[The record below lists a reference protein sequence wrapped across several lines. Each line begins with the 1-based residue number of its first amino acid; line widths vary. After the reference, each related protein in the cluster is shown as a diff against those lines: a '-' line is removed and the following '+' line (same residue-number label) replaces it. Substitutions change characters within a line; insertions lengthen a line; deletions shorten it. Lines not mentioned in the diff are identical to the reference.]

1 MAQKGDIE
9 DWMNFH
15 EFGKFKLNNERIS
28 FKHMFNS
35 ERTDMTV
42 I

>member
-1 MAQKGDIE
+1 MAQKGDMK

-15 EFGKFKLNNERIS
+15 GFRKFKLNNERIS